1 MTYLQFASLY
11 RLPCISSLWI
21 LNHNLFTLTNHVGAK
36 GAAKTTNYLLASLY
50 IYITLS
56 EMLHCPWSY
65 FVISNKQLWHLCQFW
80 QTTSFGVSEPDLIF
94 LLLFCRVSVVEIPS
108 LHVLYWYVGQP
119 LTLWIN
125 QTICTFANLVIVSL
139 VAWRWGT
146 KFMILSPPCWKNFNV
161 PARLYRIPIRSP
173 ICVHMLWPSSR
184 YFVILGY
191 WKFVTFTLQFA
202 SCNCIRGG
210 RRILATPVIPWLQ
223 PAMDL
228 HPFRL
233 WLTVDSCWVVNLAG
247 C

>member
-1 MTYLQFASLY
+1 
-11 RLPCISSLWI
+11 
-21 LNHNLFTLTNHVGAK
+21 
-36 GAAKTTNYLLASLY
+36 
-50 IYITLS
+50 
-56 EMLHCPWSY
+56 MLHCPWSY

-94 LLLFCRVSVVEIPS
+94 LLFCRVSVVEIPS

-173 ICVHMLWPSSR
+173 IGVHMLWSSSR
-184 YFVILGY
+184 YFVFLGY
-191 WKFVTFTLQFA
+191 WKFETFTLQFA
-202 SCNCIRGG
+202 TASVAGG
-210 RRILATPVIPWLQ
+210 VSWPLPWLLQ
-223 PAMDL
+223 PAT
-228 HPFRL
+228 FRL
-233 WLTVDSCWVVNLAG
+233 CLTVDSDWKLAHQKG
-247 C
+247 STRRAGLYTG